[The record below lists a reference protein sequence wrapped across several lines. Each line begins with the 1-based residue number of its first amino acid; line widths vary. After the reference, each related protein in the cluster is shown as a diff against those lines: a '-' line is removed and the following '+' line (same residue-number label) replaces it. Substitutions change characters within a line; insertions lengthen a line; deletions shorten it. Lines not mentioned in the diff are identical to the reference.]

1 MPFVQLSKVSLAFGD
16 RDILDDVTLIL
27 TQGTKA
33 ALAGANG
40 SGKSTLMKVIAGEMP
55 YDSGEISKEKG
66 TTLAYLPQSGIVLH
80 ENTVYEEVEK
90 AFLYGFNIIEE
101 IEEILQE
108 MKVEKDEDK
117 LYSLSHK
124 QYELQTKLDESPWSM
139 REALIEEVLQG
150 LGFLK
155 TDFNRKT
162 SEFSGGWQ
170 MRIAL
175 AKVLLSNSDILI
187 LDEPINYLDIEARTY
202 LQDYLIRFKGGFLLV
217 SHDRYFLD
225 SVVKDTY
232 EIMSGKLRKY
242 HGTYTEYEKQR
253 AEEVQYLVK
262 KWKEQQ
268 EEIAKNEEFIRRF
281 RSNASKAA
289 LVQDRIKRLE
299 KLEIIELPEHL
310 KTMHFSF
317 PAPPHS
323 GKIVINA
330 KDITKSYGERCV
342 IKDFRTIIERGS
354 KICIVGRNGAG
365 KSTLLRILAQQD
377 INFLGEAKLGEGV
390 VIGYFSQEAS
400 EEVKGKETVLEYIEE
415 KTPLEL
421 IPRVKSM
428 LGAFLFRGDDV
439 YKSISVLSGGEKSR
453 LALLSLLLK
462 PLNLLILDEPTNHL
476 DINSKDVLLEA
487 LKKFSGTVLFVSHDK
502 YFIQN
507 LATGIIELKHE
518 GDDSNPSSFAPSR
531 IRFFPGTY
539 DYYLYQIEKEEKG
552 GEASFFSIQ
561 NERVEK
567 TSVDKST
574 ISYEEQKKKRAENAK
589 KRKEEAT
596 LIDKMELLE
605 KNIKAKEELLGT
617 PEVYKDGEATKKI
630 KGEIAI
636 LEEELAIATKEWEN
650 LAF

>member
-40 SGKSTLMKVIAGEMP
+40 SGKSTLMKVIAGEMA

-66 TTLAYLPQSGIVLH
+66 TTLSYLPQSGIVFS
-80 ENTVYEEVEK
+80 ENTVYEEVEQ
-90 AFLYGFNIIEE
+90 AFLYGFSLIEE
-101 IEEILQE
+101 IEKILEE
-108 MKVEKDEDK
+108 MKVEKDEEK

-124 QYELQTKLDESPWSM
+124 QCELQAELDESPWHM
-139 REALIEEVLQG
+139 RKALIEEVLQG
-150 LGFLK
+150 LGFEK
-155 TDFNRKT
+155 TDFNRKL

-175 AKVLLSNSDILI
+175 AKVLLSNSNILI
-187 LDEPINYLDIEARTY
+187 LDEPTNYLDIEARTY

-217 SHDRYFLD
+217 SHDRHFLD

-232 EIMSGKLRKY
+232 EILSGKLKKY

-317 PAPPHS
+317 PSPPHS

-342 IKDFRTIIERGS
+342 IKDFSTIIERGS

-365 KSTLLRILAQQD
+365 KSTLLRVLAQRD
-377 INFLGEAKLGEGV
+377 ADFSGEARLGEGV
-390 VIGYFSQEAS
+390 AIGYFSQDAS
-400 EEVKGKETVLEYIEE
+400 EEVNGQESVLDYIEA
-415 KTPLEL
+415 KAPLEL

-428 LGAFLFRGDDV
+428 LAAFLFRGDDV

-476 DINSKDVLLEA
+476 DIHSKDVLLEA
-487 LKKFSGTVLFVSHDK
+487 LQKFSGTVLFVSHDK

-507 LATGIIELKHE
+507 LSTGIIELKHE
-518 GDDSNPSSFAPSR
+518 ENDVNPSSSSPSR
-531 IRFFPGTY
+531 VRFFPGTY
-539 DYYLYQIEKEEKG
+539 DYYLYRKEKEAKG
-552 GEASFFSIQ
+552 EGASFFPIQ
-561 NERVEK
+561 TEK
-567 TSVDKST
+567 LRDDSPSL
-574 ISYEEQKKKRAENAK
+574 SYEEQKKKRAENAK
-589 KRKEEAT
+589 KKKEESI
-596 LIDKMELLE
+596 LIDKMEQLE
-605 KNIKAKEELLGT
+605 KNIKAKEDLLGT
-617 PEVYKDGEATKKI
+617 PEIYKDGEATKKI

-636 LEEELAIATKEWEN
+636 LEEELAIATKEWER
-650 LAF
+650 LV

>member
-1 MPFVQLSKVSLAFGD
+1 MPFLQLSKVSLAFGD

-40 SGKSTLMKVIAGEMP
+40 SGKSTLMKVIAGELP

-66 TTLAYLPQSGIVLH
+66 TTLAYLPQSGIVFS
-80 ENTVYEEVEK
+80 ENTVYEEVEQ
-90 AFLYGFNIIEE
+90 AFLYGFRLIEE
-101 IEEILQE
+101 IEKILEE
-108 MKVEKDEDK
+108 MKIEKDEAK
-117 LYSLSHK
+117 LYLLSHK
-124 QYELQTKLDESPWSM
+124 QYELQAKLDASPWTM

-150 LGFLK
+150 LGFEK
-155 TDFNRKT
+155 KDFNRKT
-162 SEFSGGWQ
+162 NEFSGGWQ

-187 LDEPINYLDIEARTY
+187 LDEPTNYLDIEARTY
-202 LQDYLIRFKGGFLLV
+202 LQDYLIRFNGGFLLV
-217 SHDRYFLD
+217 SHDRHFLD
-225 SVVKDTY
+225 STVKDTY
-232 EIMSGKLRKY
+232 EIMSGKLKKY

-253 AEEVQYLVK
+253 AEEVEYLVK

-268 EEIAKNEEFIRRF
+268 EEIAKTEEFIRRF

-289 LVQDRIKRLE
+289 LVQDRIRLLE
-299 KLEIIELPEHL
+299 KMERIEIPEHL

-317 PAPPHS
+317 PPPPHS

-330 KDITKSYGERCV
+330 QNITKSYGNNCV
-342 IKDFRTIIERGS
+342 IKDFSTIIERGS

-365 KSTLLRILAQQD
+365 KSTLLRVLAQQD
-377 INFLGEAKLGEGV
+377 MEFLGEAKLGEGV
-390 VIGYFSQEAS
+390 AIGYFSQEAS
-400 EEVKGKETVLEYIEE
+400 EEVKGNITVLDYIEE
-415 KTPLEL
+415 KAPLEL

-428 LGAFLFRGDDV
+428 LAAFLFRGDDV
-439 YKSISVLSGGEKSR
+439 YKSVSVLSGGEKSR

-476 DINSKDVLLEA
+476 DIHSKDVLLEA
-487 LKKFSGTVLFVSHDK
+487 LQKFSGTVLFVSHDK

-518 GDDSNPSSFAPSR
+518 GDDLNPSSSSPSR
-531 IRFFPGTY
+531 IRFFPGTF

-552 GEASFFSIQ
+552 EDVSFFPIQ
-561 NERVEK
+561 NEK
-567 TSVDKST
+567 KSDDKASL
-574 ISYEEQKKKRAENAK
+574 SYEEQKKKRAENAK
-589 KRKEEAT
+589 KKKEEAA
-596 LIDKMELLE
+596 LIDKMETLE
-605 KNIKAKEELLGT
+605 RNIKSKEELLGT
-617 PEVYKDGEATKKI
+617 PEVYRDGDATKKI

-650 LAF
+650 LVL

>member
-33 ALAGANG
+33 ALAGVNG
-40 SGKSTLMKVIAGEMP
+40 SGKSTLMKVIAEEIP

-66 TTLAYLPQSGIVLH
+66 TTLAYLPQSGIVLP

-90 AFLYGFNIIEE
+90 AFSCYFCLIEA
-101 IEEILQE
+101 IEKILEE
-108 MKVEKDEDK
+108 MKVEKDENK
-117 LYSLSHK
+117 LYSLSHR
-124 QYELQTKLDESPWSM
+124 QYELQTKLDSSPWNM

-150 LGFLK
+150 LGFEK
-155 TDFNRKT
+155 KDFNRKT
-162 SEFSGGWQ
+162 HEFSGGWQ

-187 LDEPINYLDIEARTY
+187 LDEPTNYLDIEARTY

-217 SHDRYFLD
+217 SHDRHFLD

-232 EIMSGKLRKY
+232 EIMSGKLKKY

-253 AEEVQYLVK
+253 TEEVQYLIK

-268 EEIAKNEEFIRRF
+268 EEIARTEEFIRRF

-289 LVQDRIKRLE
+289 LVQDRIRRLE
-299 KLEIIELPEHL
+299 KLERIEIPEHL
-310 KTMHFSF
+310 KAMHFSF
-317 PAPPHS
+317 PSPPHS

-330 KDITKSYGERCV
+330 KNITKSYGHHCV
-342 IKDFRTIIERGS
+342 IKDFNTIIERGS

-365 KSTLLRILAQQD
+365 KSTLLRVLAQQD
-377 INFLGEAKLGEGV
+377 KDFLGEAKLGEGV
-390 VIGYFSQEAS
+390 AIGYFSQEAS
-400 EEVKGKETVLEYIEE
+400 EEVRGEETVLDYIE
-415 KTPLEL
+415 KKAPLEL
-421 IPRVKSM
+421 IPRIKSM

-439 YKSISVLSGGEKSR
+439 YKNISVLSGGEKSR

-476 DINSKDVLLEA
+476 DIHSKDVLLEA
-487 LKKFSGTVLFVSHDK
+487 LQKFSGTVLFVSHDK

-518 GDDSNPSSFAPSR
+518 GDEFNSSNSSPSR

-539 DYYLYQIEKEEKG
+539 DYYLYRKEKEEKG
-552 GEASFFSIQ
+552 DDVSFFPIQ
-561 NERVEK
+561 NEKIPNEK
-567 TSVDKST
+567 SSL
-574 ISYEEQKKKRAENAK
+574 SYQEQKMKRAKDAKKKR
-589 KRKEEAT
+589 EEAT
-596 LIDKMELLE
+596 LIDKMEMLE
-605 KNIKAKEELLGT
+605 KNIKAKEELLSM
-617 PEVYKDGEATKKI
+617 PEVYKDGDATKKI
-630 KGEIAI
+630 KAEIAI
-636 LEEELAIATKEWEN
+636 LEEELAIATKEWEE
-650 LAF
+650 LV